1 MTRPIY
7 EPSLTRTDR
16 RLGFSADQLFR
27 RPAPT
32 AEGAGIF
39 EYAIVSAPWDTITV
53 NNTTWTSV
61 PGANLFSNCF
71 TTGPGDYLQ
80 VQEVSANE
88 FQLNILQPC
97 YLLVSVSID
106 WTTDFQAQK
115 AAQLLPTGIWQ
126 PTGSTGPIFALP
138 FLGTHAHFGCPF
150 EVSWGGGGSQTVSL
164 QVWQNSGVAKSVNGS
179 TGIGIFVVDPLTDNP
194 FFC

>member
-7 EPSLTRTDR
+7 EPSLQRTDA
-16 RLGFSADQLFR
+16 RLNYGQSQLFR
-27 RPAPT
+27 RPPPPSQA
-32 AEGAGIF
+32 GGIF

-53 NNTTWTSV
+53 TNTTWTNV

-71 TTGPGDYLQ
+71 HTGPGDYLQ

-97 YLLVSVSID
+97 YCLISVSID
-106 WTTDFQAQK
+106 WGSDFQADK
-115 AAQLLPTGIWQ
+115 AAVLVPSGIWQ
-126 PTGSTGPIFALP
+126 PTGSSGPVFALP
-138 FLGTHAHFGCPF
+138 FLGIHAHFGCPF

-164 QVWQNSGVAKSVNGS
+164 QVWQNSGSNKSVNGS
-179 TGIGIFVVDPLTDNP
+179 TGIGIFVLDPLTDNP
-194 FFC
+194 TFC